1 MADIIELHDRITVT
15 FSPEI
20 SKLIREEIERQ
31 RREYPHRKPET
42 AEEIASDATK
52 MACEAMAV
60 EYIEVKR
67 T

>member
-1 MADIIELHDRITVT
+1 MMAEIIELHDRITVT

-20 SKLIREEIERQ
+20 SRLIRAEMKRSG
-31 RREYPHRKPET
+31 ET

-52 MACEAMAV
+52 FACEAMAV

-67 T
+67 R